1 MNAPRISLLI
11 AACCLL
17 NRVSFGESVPTIRPT
32 DSDGAQ
38 VDFERHVMGILGRSG
53 CSLGSCHGSFQ
64 GKGNFRISLFGYDP
78 SMDAKAIVRDSQG
91 RRINLLQPDDSLL
104 LLKATGQMEHG
115 GGRRFDRQSREY
127 QILRQWIAEGAK
139 HTPGSGNV
147 VSLKVDPPEIFF
159 ADGAGRQTFKVLATF
174 ETQKGLETE
183 DVTSFSELRLLDD
196 AVARLDGPG
205 NILALKPGETL
216 LVGSYRGQVAPVRVL
231 AQANLPKGA
240 IYPENV
246 LENGGIDTA
255 INSKLRRL
263 NLIPSGP
270 CADGEFLRRVTLDTI
285 GNLPS
290 SAEVRA
296 FLEDP
301 SPDKWS
307 RKIDELLEHPMHA
320 ALWATR
326 FSDITGNNTD
336 TIEQPQNLKA
346 RRSQMWHDWL
356 RKRFERNQPYDELVH
371 DILCAT
377 SREQMDAHTY
387 LEQAKRLDEQ
397 LEKGFGGDYANRKT
411 LDLFWRRQQQ
421 VPVEQWGEKVAAAF
435 LGVRL
440 ECAQC
445 HKHPFDRW
453 TQKDYRAFANIF
465 SRVSVGQSP
474 EMRKE
479 ITAINNQRRE
489 NAATAK
495 KNANQVI
502 QIREVF
508 IGPVPQGNGRQQT
521 RNLTDPDTNGP
532 LPAKALGGPAIET
545 ATPNDPREA
554 LFAWMRSP
562 ENPFFAPSVV
572 NRIWGHYMGR
582 GIVDPVDDFAVG
594 NPPSNPA
601 LLEFLAQSFVE
612 SGYDFRQI
620 ERMVLNSAAYQRTSQ
635 PNSTNSHDRISH
647 SHSLI
652 RPLMAEVVVDI
663 LSTATGVPDTF
674 GNDAPQGTRALE
686 VGASR
691 VSGQYAYAFRIFG
704 RPPRSLACDC
714 DRAME
719 PALPQK
725 LYLMADPA
733 IQAKLVNPNNRLKA
747 LLADYPEDVKA
758 LEELFLST
766 VSRFPTEKE
775 KSSFDRYRKDAP
787 DRRTAYA
794 DTLWALLNTTEF
806 IFNH

>member
-1 MNAPRISLLI
+1 
-11 AACCLL
+11 
-17 NRVSFGESVPTIRPT
+17 
-32 DSDGAQ
+32 
-38 VDFERHVMGILGRSG
+38 
-53 CSLGSCHGSFQ
+53 
-64 GKGNFRISLFGYDP
+64 
-78 SMDAKAIVRDSQG
+78 
-91 RRINLLQPDDSLL
+91 
-104 LLKATGQMEHG
+104 
-115 GGRRFDRQSREY
+115 
-127 QILRQWIAEGAK
+127 
-139 HTPGSGNV
+139 
-147 VSLKVDPPEIFF
+147 
-159 ADGAGRQTFKVLATF
+159 
-174 ETQKGLETE
+174 
-183 DVTSFSELRLLDD
+183 
-196 AVARLDGPG
+196 
-205 NILALKPGETL
+205 
-216 LVGSYRGQVAPVRVL
+216 
-231 AQANLPKGA
+231 
-240 IYPENV
+240 
-246 LENGGIDTA
+246 
-255 INSKLRRL
+255 
-263 NLIPSGP
+263 
-270 CADGEFLRRVTLDTI
+270 
-285 GNLPS
+285 
-290 SAEVRA
+290 
-296 FLEDP
+296 
-301 SPDKWS
+301 
-307 RKIDELLEHPMHA
+307 
-320 ALWATR
+320 
-326 FSDITGNNTD
+326 
-336 TIEQPQNLKA
+336 
-346 RRSQMWHDWL
+346 
-356 RKRFERNQPYDELVH
+356 
-371 DILCAT
+371 
-377 SREQMDAHTY
+377 
-387 LEQAKRLDEQ
+387 LDEQ

-508 IGPVPQGNGRQQT
+508 IGPVAQGNGRQQT

-620 ERMVLNSAAYQRTSQ
+620 ERMVLNSAAYQRSSQ

-663 LSTATGVPDTF
+663 LSMATGVPDTF